1 MERRLA
7 LESKER
13 RQSPQDV
20 GPPLAGVTSRLRSLR
35 FEVEIPVTFVVDAR
49 TRPEYLFQVFR
60 ACTVVHHKAR
70 FARRNSAQCFRRVGE
85 PADVGWVARRAKQG
99 HLIGKYGM
107 GPQAHTIR
115 DEGFDTLVAV
125 V

>member
-13 RQSPQDV
+13 GQSPQNV
-20 GPPLAGVTSRLRSLR
+20 GAPRAGVASGLRSLR

-70 FARRNSAQCFRRVGE
+70 FGRRNSAQRFRRVGE
-85 PADVGWVARRAKQG
+85 PTDMGRVARRAKQG

-107 GPQAHTIR
+107 GPK
-115 DEGFDTLVAV
+115 AV
-125 V
+125 VGHRGISVLIMI